1 MVLLIKSLGRILFKM
16 SDLLTRYFQGIS
28 YCLEAFSYHYMNE
41 DLHPPQPCE
50 GSTQKASPPS
60 RGRLGVPTLGL
71 FSVSPLQPV
80 TRQDSVPT
88 TAPCFTVL
96 HALLMRKK
104 QTAE

>member
-16 SDLLTRYFQGIS
+16 SDLLTRYFQGIN

-50 GSTQKASPPS
+50 GSTQKASAPS
-60 RGRLGVPTLGL
+60 HGRLGVPTLGL

-80 TRQDSVPT
+80 TRQDSLFPQPRP
-88 TAPCFTVL
+88 ASPCFML
-96 HALLMRKK
+96 YL
-104 QTAE
+104 